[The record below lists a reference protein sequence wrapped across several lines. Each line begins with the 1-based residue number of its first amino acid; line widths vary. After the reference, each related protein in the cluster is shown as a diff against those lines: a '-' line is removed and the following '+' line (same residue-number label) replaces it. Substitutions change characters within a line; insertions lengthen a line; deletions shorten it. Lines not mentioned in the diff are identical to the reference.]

1 MTSNAEAGAR
11 YDTTTAERSWLLRL
25 YVAGDTA
32 KCVQAYANLK
42 KVCEAYLAGR
52 YDIEII
58 DLLENPRLARGD
70 GIVAIPTLVR
80 RRPVPM
86 RTIIGDLSDTECV
99 LAELQL
105 RPKQP

>member
-42 KVCEAYLAGR
+42 KVCEAR
-52 YDIEII
+52 S
-58 DLLENPRLARGD
+58 
-70 GIVAIPTLVR
+70 R
-80 RRPVPM
+80 R
-86 RTIIGDLSDTECV
+86 S
-99 LAELQL
+99 
-105 RPKQP
+105 